1 MKALLDLPAPSYTL
15 DSIRNFSDKSEVYIR
30 GLESLGQC
38 QDTYGSLLIPVML
51 GKLPITVKSNIT
63 RENGNDDW
71 TLGNLRK
78 AIQREISIQEA
89 STNGRETYDIPTA
102 SFHAGIGKKNG
113 NYNIKE
119 FSSTSITYED
129 GKYVAKLP
137 WIEECP
143 ELPTNEMI
151 ARARTHRVVNRLNQ
165 EPNLFKIYGDIIKEQ
180 EKRGFIEKIKENE
193 DEPQRIH
200 YIPHHPVKKDSTTTP
215 IRIVYD
221 CSCKENAKSPSL
233 NDCLHS
239 YPPISN
245 DITELLTRF
254 RTQKFAVTTDIEKA
268 FLQVGLHKS
277 DRDVTRF
284 FWLSD
289 PTDSTSPFTTYRF
302 KSVLFGA
309 TCSPFILNATLL
321 KHFEE
326 NPSPT
331 ASRITQDLY
340 VDNVLTSFTAE
351 DDLMQFYRDSR
362 CLLQKG
368 GFNLRSWNSNSNRL
382 RELAETENV
391 LDSSNEVN
399 ILGMRWNV
407 ADDKL
412 LFAEV
417 DIDSTMHAYDEFESL
432 IKTEMK
438 DKLSTHKSHVG
449 TKRRKYK
456 PYWNEELGSLWKKVC
471 ETEKIWLR
479 FTGHSSKKRTL
490 KEDYCHNR
498 KTFDRLNRKYKRQYQ
513 LQQQQ
518 TLEDKLSNMNQKDF
532 WKSIGKIG
540 IANERKRAI
549 PLAVVD
555 NCGNVTND
563 KSNVLN
569 IWKNDF
575 ETLFKRNEDI
585 NDHLDTTICN
595 TEIDV
600 SALNEAISRE
610 EVVKAVIHA
619 KLRKAAGIDD
629 IPAEVLKNEAAIDL
643 LFKIISGCFNLGKL
657 DS

>member
-1 MKALLDLPAPSYTL
+1 MESTL
-15 DSIRNFSDKSEVYIR
+15 QNFH
-30 GLESLGQC
+30 GL
-38 QDTYGSLLIPVML
+38 
-51 GKLPITVKSNIT
+51 
-63 RENGNDDW
+63 
-71 TLGNLRK
+71 
-78 AIQREISIQEA
+78 
-89 STNGRETYDIPTA
+89 
-102 SFHAGIGKKNG
+102 KNVL
-113 NYNIKE
+113 NYRQI
-119 FSSTSITYED
+119 
-129 GKYVAKLP
+129 
-137 WIEECP
+137 
-143 ELPTNEMI
+143 EMI

-321 KHFEE
+321 KHFKE

-417 DIDSTMHAYDEFESL
+417 DIDSTM
-432 IKTEMK
+432 
-438 DKLSTHKSHVG
+438 
-449 TKRRKYK
+449 
-456 PYWNEELGSLWKKVC
+456 
-471 ETEKIWLR
+471 
-479 FTGHSSKKRTL
+479 
-490 KEDYCHNR
+490 
-498 KTFDRLNRKYKRQYQ
+498 
-513 LQQQQ
+513 
-518 TLEDKLSNMNQKDF
+518 
-532 WKSIGKIG
+532 GK
-540 IANERKRAI
+540 
-549 PLAVVD
+549 
-555 NCGNVTND
+555 
-563 KSNVLN
+563 
-569 IWKNDF
+569 
-575 ETLFKRNEDI
+575 
-585 NDHLDTTICN
+585 
-595 TEIDV
+595 
-600 SALNEAISRE
+600 
-610 EVVKAVIHA
+610 
-619 KLRKAAGIDD
+619 
-629 IPAEVLKNEAAIDL
+629 
-643 LFKIISGCFNLGKL
+643 
-657 DS
+657 